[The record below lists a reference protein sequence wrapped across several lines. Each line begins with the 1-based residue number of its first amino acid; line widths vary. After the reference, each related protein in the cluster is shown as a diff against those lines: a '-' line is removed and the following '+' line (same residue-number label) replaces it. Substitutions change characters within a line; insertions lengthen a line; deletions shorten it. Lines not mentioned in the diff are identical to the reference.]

1 MGAFV
6 PVDHYAVLA
15 TARIPVARCEE
26 KSKKKR
32 KKEIPNVTVTR
43 DHRKAW
49 GVPSDA
55 DVIAR
60 IFQSDGYARWA
71 FDLGWAS
78 GFRTAAGTD
87 WRVDAAERMI
97 KRGRLVLLR
106 WAMRY
111 GGLRCEMANLR
122 AFAAQQGH
130 VAALRILCNRTR
142 YLCWARQSHHLA
154 PIAAYHGRIDILD
167 FLRVQGA
174 IDPKVSLRKAA
185 HKGGAEMVH
194 DWLDTHNI
202 R

>member
-1 MGAFV
+1 MKKN
-6 PVDHYAVLA
+6 
-15 TARIPVARCEE
+15 E
-26 KSKKKR
+26 KKK
-32 KKEIPNVTVTR
+32 KKKCKC
-43 DHRKAW
+43 HRRGTTGRRGGCRPTLRRAHLP
-49 GVPSDA
+49 G
-55 DVIAR
+55 
-60 IFQSDGYARWA
+60 DGYARWA

>member
-1 MGAFV
+1 
-6 PVDHYAVLA
+6 
-15 TARIPVARCEE
+15 
-26 KSKKKR
+26 
-32 KKEIPNVTVTR
+32 
-43 DHRKAW
+43 
-49 GVPSDA
+49 VPSDA

-71 FDLGWAS
+71 FDLGWAWGFRTGPW
-78 GFRTAAGTD
+78 GFRTAAGPCCTD

-142 YLCWARQSHHLA
+142 YLCWARQSLHLA
-154 PIAAYHGRIDILD
+154 PIAASHGRIAVLK
-167 FLRVQGA
+167 FLLTQGA
-174 IDPKVSLRKAA
+174 IDTKTRLREWATEGRTPNA
-185 HKGGAEMVH
+185 VEVH
-194 DWLDTHNI
+194 RWLRHNGI